1 MRQVRVPGQSRREA
15 QELREVTD
23 LGAVFALVISKR
35 EEGACL
41 GYGDPAGKSYKQALL
56 H

>member
-1 MRQVRVPGQSRREA
+1 MSEVRVPGAEQVRGPK
-15 QELREVTD
+15 LREVTD
-23 LGAVFALVISKR
+23 LGAIFALVISKR